1 MVNLYGISKFHVK
14 LFTDAVFG
22 ISITL
27 LAVELKV
34 PNIDNSDILDIS
46 QFQEL
51 STIFVSYITSF
62 VIIGMYWITYHS
74 VFNPIRHT
82 TDLMIWLNLSFL
94 LLIALIPFSVRLID
108 TYENQYSFIIYSL
121 IQILTGMMLFLL
133 WQHAI
138 RRRHGKSNDG
148 NDTINSLIIKLT
160 YIRTIIIPIVFIF
173 SIIISFYYLEIAS
186 VFPLTIIPISLII
199 RFRFRNYDKLYVEEA
214 RDS

>member
-1 MVNLYGISKFHVK
+1 
-14 LFTDAVFG
+14 
-22 ISITL
+22 
-27 LAVELKV
+27 
-34 PNIDNSDILDIS
+34 
-46 QFQEL
+46 
-51 STIFVSYITSF
+51 
-62 VIIGMYWITYHS
+62 
-74 VFNPIRHT
+74 
-82 TDLMIWLNLSFL
+82 
-94 LLIALIPFSVRLID
+94 
-108 TYENQYSFIIYSL
+108 
-121 IQILTGMMLFLL
+121 MMLFLI

-148 NDTINSLIIKLT
+148 NDIINSLIIKLT

>member
-22 ISITL
+22 IAITL

-173 SIIISFYYLEIAS
+173 SIIISFYYL
-186 VFPLTIIPISLII
+186 
-199 RFRFRNYDKLYVEEA
+199 
-214 RDS
+214 

>member
-1 MVNLYGISKFHVK
+1 MVNIYGISKLHVK

-22 ISITL
+22 IAITL
-27 LAVELKV
+27 LAVELQV
-34 PNIDNSDILDIS
+34 PNIDNSDILDSS
-46 QFQEL
+46 QFEEL
-51 STIFVSYITSF
+51 STIFVSYITAF
-62 VIIGMYWITYHS
+62 VIIGMYWITYQS

-108 TYENQYSFIIYSL
+108 KYENQYSFIIYSL
-121 IQILTGMMLFLL
+121 IQIVTGMMLFLI

-138 RRRHGKSNDG
+138 SRRLLQGKSNDG
-148 NDTINSLIIKLT
+148 NDTINSLIIRLT

-173 SIIISFYYLEIAS
+173 SIIISFYYLDVAS
-186 VFPLTIIPISLII
+186 VFPLTIIPISLIM

-214 RDS
+214 

>member
-22 ISITL
+22 IAITL

-82 TDLMIWLNLSFL
+82 TDL
-94 LLIALIPFSVRLID
+94 ID
-108 TYENQYSFIIYSL
+108 MVKPV
-121 IQILTGMMLFLL
+121 ILT
-133 WQHAI
+133 
-138 RRRHGKSNDG
+138 
-148 NDTINSLIIKLT
+148 T
-160 YIRTIIIPIVFIF
+160 YSTNTVF
-173 SIIISFYYLEIAS
+173 SQADRQ
-186 VFPLTIIPISLII
+186 V
-199 RFRFRNYDKLYVEEA
+199 
-214 RDS
+214 

>member
-22 ISITL
+22 IAITL
-27 LAVELKV
+27 LAVELQV
-34 PNIDNSDILDIS
+34 PNIDNSDILDSS

-94 LLIALIPFSVRLID
+94 LLIALIPFSVRLIEK
-108 TYENQYSFIIYSL
+108 YENQYSFIIYSL
-121 IQILTGMMLFLL
+121 IQILIGMMLFLI

-138 RRRHGKSNDG
+138 RRRPLQGKSNDD
-148 NDTINSLIIKLT
+148 NDTINSLIIRLT

-173 SIIISFYYLEIAS
+173 SIIISFYSLDIAS
-186 VFPLTIIPISLII
+186 AFPLTIIPISLII

-214 RDS
+214 

>member
-22 ISITL
+22 IAITL

-62 VIIGMYWITYHS
+62 VIIGMHWITYHS

-121 IQILTGMMLFLL
+121 IQIVAGMMLFLL
-133 WQHAI
+133 WQHGI
-138 RRRHGKSNDG
+138 RSQHGKSNDG

-173 SIIISFYYLEIAS
+173 SIIISFYSLEIAS
-186 VFPLTIIPISLII
+186 VFPLTIIPFSLII
-199 RFRFRNYDKLYVEEA
+199 RFRFRNYDKLYLEEA
-214 RDS
+214 RDI

>member
-1 MVNLYGISKFHVK
+1 MVNLYGISKLHVK

-22 ISITL
+22 IAITL
-27 LAVELKV
+27 LAVELQV

-94 LLIALIPFSVRLID
+94 LLIALIPFSVRLIEK
-108 TYENQYSFIIYSL
+108 YENQYSFIIYSL
-121 IQILTGMMLFLL
+121 IQILIGMMLFLM

-138 RRRHGKSNDG
+138 RRRPLQGKSNDG
-148 NDTINSLIIKLT
+148 NDTINSLIIRLT

-173 SIIISFYYLEIAS
+173 SIIISFYSLDIAS

-214 RDS
+214 